1 MTQKPETLFWNK
13 LKEKIPLHWQVT
25 RIENRYGGGIP
36 DVYICADGCSF
47 WIELK
52 VTKTNRINIS
62 SHQVAWNYAHYKS
75 GGVSFFLVH
84 PLSSPN
90 LYLFGGDH
98 GRGLVTHG
106 LRTVSSGSGSG
117 ETGTLVPCLWSGD
130 DWSGLVG
137 SLVGISRG
145 RVGDHGRVGSGSGS
159 VVGSGDGSVSVD
171 GGVVGL
177 DGRVRDTRPGP
188 GA

>member
-1 MTQKPETLFWNK
+1 M
-13 LKEKIPLHWQVT
+13 KEKIPLHWQVT

-36 DVYICADGCSF
+36 DVYICAEGCSF

-84 PLSSPN
+84 PLLSPN

-98 GRGLVTHG
+98 GRELVTHG
-106 LRTVSSGSGSG
+106 LHANGSG
-117 ETGTLVPCLWSGD
+117 TVAPCLWSGD

-137 SLVGISRG
+137 SLIGISRG
-145 RVGDHGRVGSGSGS
+145 RVGEDRPHRVGSGLVGSGSGA
-159 VVGSGDGSVSVD
+159 VVGSGVGSVSVD
-171 GGVVGL
+171 GGGVGL
-177 DGRVRDTRPGP
+177 DGRVRGTWPGP
-188 GA
+188 GV